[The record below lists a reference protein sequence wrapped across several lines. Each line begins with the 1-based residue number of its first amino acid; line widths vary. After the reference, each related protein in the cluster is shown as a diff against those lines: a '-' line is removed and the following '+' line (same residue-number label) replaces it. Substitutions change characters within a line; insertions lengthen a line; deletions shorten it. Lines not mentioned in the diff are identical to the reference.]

1 MINMRKVYIV
11 KIHHVFKTS
20 ERAGAGGMFQI
31 ITAIA
36 VLDNEEEKNL
46 IVDCGK
52 HYYNNNEA
60 MIDIKNDN
68 NELDFTDA
76 IAEDDD

>member
-1 MINMRKVYIV
+1 MRKVYIV

-31 ITAIA
+31 KTAIA
-36 VLDNEEEKNL
+36 LLDNEEEKNL
-46 IVDCGK
+46 IVDRGK
-52 HYYNNNEA
+52 HYYDNNEA
-60 MIDIKNDN
+60 IIIIINDN

-76 IAEDDD
+76 IAKDDD